1 MLQNNKTRSKKWLML
16 ALSAVLAL
24 SVLAGCGKSSGAEA
38 GTGAA
43 KKDDSKVVATYEGGE
58 VTQKE
63 FDIELGNM
71 LLMYPEYAQ
80 LINMDQFREYFLKQ
94 QVAYEYLQGKA
105 SDKSKTEGEKKAKEQ
120 LEAMKKQEGFK
131 EALTEKK
138 LTEDDVL
145 KYMTRILT
153 VVVDYNDKVT
163 EDQIK
168 AQFEKDKEEMTVASV
183 RHVLIGFKDKDGKER
198 KKEDALKQAKDISA
212 RLKKGEDFAKLAKE
226 YSDDAG
232 SVPDGGLYKDT
243 PVSKWVPQFK
253 EAALTLPINQISDP
267 VETDY
272 GYHVMRVE
280 SRTVKTYDKLTE
292 DEKTALRTRAAS
304 EIMNSFMEKELDKL
318 ITKIDLPKVE
328 EAKPEDKKEEKKED
342 ANKETPK
349 DNGATDKKE
358 DKTEG
363 TK

>member
-24 SVLAGCGKSSGAEA
+24 SVLAGCGKSNAGSGA
-38 GTGAA
+38 GTAN
-43 KKDDSKVVATYEGGE
+43 KDDSKVVATYEGGE
-58 VTQKE
+58 ITQKE
-63 FDIELGNM
+63 FDIELSNM

-120 LEAMKKQEGFK
+120 LETMKKQQGFK

-138 LTEDDVL
+138 ITEDDVL

-163 EDQIK
+163 EDQLK
-168 AQFEKDKEEMTVASV
+168 AQFEKDKKEMTVASV
-183 RHVLIGFKDKDGKER
+183 RHVLIGFKDKEGKER
-198 KKEDALKQAKDISA
+198 KKEDALKRAKDISA

-226 YSDDAG
+226 YSDDGG
-232 SVPDGGLYKDT
+232 SVENGGLYKDT
-243 PVSKWVPQFK
+243 PVGNWVPQFK
-253 EAALTLPINQISDP
+253 EAALTLPINEVSDP

-292 DEKTALRTRAAS
+292 DEKTTLRTRAAS
-304 EIMNSFMEKELDKL
+304 EIMNGFMEKDLDKL
-318 ITKIDLPKVE
+318 IKKIDLPKME
-328 EAKPEDKKEEKKED
+328 EAKPEGEKNDKKED
-342 ANKETPK
+342 TNKETPK
-349 DNGATDKKE
+349 DTGATDKKE